1 MKKYIALLLTALLA
15 LSLVACGGGN
25 DTPAETSQ
33 QVTVMYYHGDETA
46 EHIIPTEAT
55 VAEITPD
62 NLMNLLIEKG
72 VLSAGA
78 AVNTLSLEN
87 GQLVVDV
94 NSEFATQLQGM
105 GTTGEYM
112 MLGSFVNTFLSAY
125 QAESMM
131 LTAGGEPLATGHNI
145 YDLPLTFFED

>member
-15 LSLVACGGGN
+15 LSLAACGGST
-25 DTPAETSQ
+25 DTPAEPQ
-33 QVTVMYYHGDETA
+33 PVTVMYYHGDETA

-55 VAEITPD
+55 VTEITPV

-72 VLSAGA
+72 VLAAGA

-105 GTTGEYM
+105 GSTGEYM

-131 LTAGGEPLATGHNI
+131 LTSGGEALSTGHNI